1 MTTRTKVDIISQILE
16 TASSGVSTKSKIMNR
31 ANLNYEQLK
40 EYLKT
45 LYDMNLLSY
54 NADSHTFKTT
64 EKGFRFLE
72 TYYKLDDVIQS
83 RRTTTANLR
92 AEIDNI

>member
-1 MTTRTKVDIISQILE
+1 MTPRTRIDIISQILE
-16 TASSGVSTKSKIMNR
+16 TASSGVSTKSKIMHR

-40 EYLKT
+40 EYLMV

-54 NADSHTFKTT
+54 NPDTHTYKTT

-83 RRTTTANLR
+83 RRTTIANLG